1 MGQFDSDKLPSWVTH
16 FYKSTDNGV
25 TWGEDKTW
33 KLSYDDD
40 DSGLTR
46 YRLRL
51 LKDRFDATATNVP
64 DTPYPGSNYLNH
76 DIFLVRSADDLSYSE
91 TADASLVLW
100 KSDETLMTLACI
112 EANLGTIGYG
122 STVTHDVGSYDLY
135 VPINSKDD
143 AISNQLTGG
152 ARAYKKIEI
161 GKYASFSGLSYFWL
175 EVSFIGDFI
184 SPASF
189 NQNLNLTSRV
199 EHDSQIVDKLNVVTS
214 LTSKNTYT
222 RNINLAGSLS
232 LTVTGASGTETIATL
247 TFVNPNSPGYIPFTV
262 GQTITVTGIVPS
274 GYNTSPSATVVA
286 STPTSVSYLNATTT
300 AWSSGGTVALTTP
313 VLASISGDLLETTQ
327 GSASGYLNLQSIPI
341 IARRISSGDGEVYF
355 NQPMT
360 YNAMN
365 KVNVQ
370 SSLPRASTG
379 QGIISDNTTAWNA
392 WKDIA
397 YRFAIQN
404 KKVGFSQAANND
416 ITYDDTSSSAY
427 NIKYASTLQFNPY
440 DNTWQAGLVSEKVDF
455 VNPELASQSGYGGPT
470 LVGNLPF
477 LVRSSDRKSVM
488 NDDPGRVAFFNLTNT
503 KGDQLQTDISFK
515 ISGTE
520 LTTSLNAPKITI
532 SNLFRTDDGQTTYQE
547 LSNNNHFLGLTSSP
561 ATTITDTGSVIALH
575 EKTTKS
581 ATAKFS
587 ALRLSLFNEIAS
599 LSVKRPSTYSA
610 VNKDT
615 SLINIFSYS
624 LDRSATSDVL
634 NIGDSAVT
642 NLTTNITSDTLYTK
656 INANHYGYVGSSSS
670 MTATHNFYGDVG
682 MFIDSGTTVAE
693 GSTKYKLTLRD
704 AATATNSTN
713 YPLLADAGLP
723 TYTGS
728 STVRLTTSGL
738 IRSPSIDKIW
748 DYFRRVVGGGTVPTL
763 VDEASY
769 NTVVAYDFDLF
780 TEVSTI
786 VSSPAISTY
795 KPATST
801 GIFVRAATPKSLRQL
816 EVDILKTRVNQT
828 TVTNYLK
835 DRKVDKGI
843 NNNDGVQITGV
854 TATAAGGKA
863 TLVFSTQN
871 FIISAGSTVIVT
883 DLSISG
889 YNGEYVVL
897 ASPAPTLTSVSYTC
911 AATGSATGG
920 VIDAF
925 IASDYGTLWQ
935 LSKKEIDYVDGY
947 YKWSSNDAVDDH
959 TGATSVNR
967 SKIYLAADGTFQ
979 PVLSTSLFY
988 LPLVSA

>member
-1 MGQFDSDKLPSWVTH
+1 MGQFDSDRLPSWVTH
-16 FYKSTDNGV
+16 CYKYNSATSSWD
-25 TWGEDKTW
+25 EDRTW
-33 KLSYDDD
+33 KLSYDDT
-40 DSGLTR
+40 GATK

-51 LKDRFDATATNVP
+51 LKDRFLTSAINVI
-64 DTPYPGSNYLNH
+64 DTEVPGSNSLNH
-76 DIFLVRSADDLSYSE
+76 DIFLVY
-91 TADASLVLW
+91 TADHLNFFSGLGHSLVLW
-100 KSDETLMTLACI
+100 LENNEDMVTATASS
-112 EANLGTIGYG
+112 NFGTIGYG
-122 STVTHDVGSYDLY
+122 TSVSHAPGANSLY
-135 VPINSKDD
+135 VESEDTTTTTQ
-143 AISNQLTGG
+143 ISALGY
-152 ARAYKKIEI
+152 AYKKIEI
-161 GKYASFSGLSYFWL
+161 GLESDFDGLDYFWL
-175 EVSFIGDFI
+175 EITFIGDYI
-184 SPASF
+184 SPSSF

-214 LTSKNTYT
+214 LTSKNSYT

-286 STPTSVSYLNATTT
+286 STPTSVSYLNTTTT

-327 GSASGYLNLQSIPI
+327 GSATGYLNLQSIPI

-379 QGIISDNTTAWNA
+379 QGIITDNSAWA
-392 WKDIA
+392 TWKDTA

-404 KKVGFSQAANND
+404 KKVGFSQAD
-416 ITYDDTSSSAY
+416 STTITYDDTSSSTY

-440 DNTWQAGLVSEKVDF
+440 DSTWQAGLVSEKTVF
-455 VNPELASQSGYGGPT
+455 AGAEATAQSGYGGPT

-477 LVRSSDRKSVM
+477 LVRSADRKSVM

-515 ISGTE
+515 VSGT
-520 LTTSLNAPKITI
+520 TTSTSLNVPKLTIT
-532 SNLFRTDDGQTTYQE
+532 NLSRSDGGEHAYQE
-547 LSNNNHFLGLTSSP
+547 FSNNNNFLGLASDS
-561 ATTITDTGSVIALH
+561 AQMLADTGSIIALH

-581 ATAKFS
+581 ATVKFS

-610 VNKDT
+610 VNKGT
-615 SLINIFSYS
+615 SLINILSYS

-871 FIISAGSTVIVT
+871 TIISAGSTIIVT

-911 AATGSATGG
+911 SATGSATGG
-920 VIDAF
+920 VINAF